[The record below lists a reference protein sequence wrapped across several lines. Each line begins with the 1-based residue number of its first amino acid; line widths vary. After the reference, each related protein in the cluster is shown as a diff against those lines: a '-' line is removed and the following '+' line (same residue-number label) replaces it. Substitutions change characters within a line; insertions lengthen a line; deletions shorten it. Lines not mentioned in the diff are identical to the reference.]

1 MMTNSKSN
9 VTLSDLAKALG
20 TSPSTVSRALK
31 DHPKIS
37 KATKEMVKEMAL
49 SMGYVNSVQATI
61 QQNFNNKT
69 IGIIVPSLT
78 LTKYSILIESARQI
92 IEKEGYSMIVA
103 CSSESKEQEKN
114 NLQLFESLNLQGIIA
129 SLTYEDKNPEYLS
142 KLIKQKPVVLFDRI
156 SFELTCNKVM
166 IDHFQ
171 VGFRAVQHLLN
182 IGCKRIAHLGG
193 NINCPL
199 TKQIATGY
207 KTGLR
212 NGGIKLESKF
222 EVFSDYLLDDMIK
235 ATEIIYSQ
243 IEKPDAILVDDILAA
258 QKLISILQTRKINIP
273 EDVAIIAIGDEK
285 DYSYYSP
292 SITTIQL
299 PYSKVGKKAA
309 TILFDQINNKNRTL
323 NSEIT
328 VEPFHLNIRNSTLR
342 N

>member
-1 MMTNSKSN
+1 MSNSKSN
-9 VTLSDLAKALG
+9 VTISDLAKALG
-20 TSPSTVSRALK
+20 TSASTISRALK

-37 KATKEMVKEMAL
+37 KATKERVKEVAL

-61 QQNFNNKT
+61 QKNFNNKT

-78 LTKYSILIESARQI
+78 QTKYSILIESARQV
-92 IEKEGYSMIVA
+92 IEKEGYNMIIA

-114 NLQLFESLNLQGIIA
+114 NLQLFETLNTQGIIA
-129 SLTYEDKNPEYLS
+129 SLTHEDKNPEYLS
-142 KLIKQKPVVLFDRI
+142 KLIKQKPIVLFDRI

-199 TKQIATGY
+199 TKQISTGY
-207 KTGLR
+207 KTALR
-212 NGGIKLESKF
+212 NGGIKLDSKF
-222 EVFSDYLLDDMIK
+222 EVFSDFLIDDTMK
-235 ATEIIYSQ
+235 AAEIIYSQ

-273 EDVAIIAIGDEK
+273 NDVAIIAIGDEK

-299 PYSKVGKKAA
+299 PYSKVGKTAA
-309 TILFDQINNKNRTL
+309 TILIKQLKNKTQ

-328 VEPFHLNIRNSTLR
+328 IEPFHLNIRNSTLR